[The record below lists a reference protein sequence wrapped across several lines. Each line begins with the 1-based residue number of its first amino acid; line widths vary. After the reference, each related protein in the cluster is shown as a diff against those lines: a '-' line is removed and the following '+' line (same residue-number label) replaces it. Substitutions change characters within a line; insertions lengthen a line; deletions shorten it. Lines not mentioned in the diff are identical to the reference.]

1 MQDRC
6 ENSLNRIRFWTRA
19 VVLQVGV
26 QRYGRGDGRK
36 SGERRKTRMDVE
48 IDWEQTG
55 RGRHTQ
61 TKMK

>member
-19 VVLQVGV
+19 VSLQVGV

-48 IDWEQTG
+48 ID
-55 RGRHTQ
+55 
-61 TKMK
+61 